1 MVATGVLVYAVG
13 PVWQCYFG
21 MGGTRLMH
29 QVVVIGGGVMGC
41 MTALELLQRGL
52 EVCLIERGQTG
63 REASWAGGGIVTPL
77 YPWRYSEPVSA
88 LADWSQRRYP
98 TLCRELLDHTGI
110 DPEFSQC
117 GLLWLDHSEQGVA
130 LEWARQHE
138 KPVEAVDPDFIYQ
151 QVPILAPGFAGGM
164 WQRGLANV
172 RNPRLMAALKAR
184 LGQFAGFTLLENAA
198 VTGLQQVGGRVTGV
212 VHGGGVVAADAA
224 VLAAGAWSGDWLA
237 KLGITLQVAPV
248 KGQMLIYKAAPGW
261 LPSIVLHAGRYAI
274 PRRDGHVLIGSTLE
288 YAGYDT
294 ATTQEALESLRDSA
308 HGLLPALAQMQPVGQ
323 WAGLRPGSAEGV
335 PFIGPVPGVEGLWVN
350 AGHFRNGLVL
360 APASCRLLADLMT
373 DARPELPAAPYGL
386 EGRSTAA

>member
-1 MVATGVLVYAVG
+1 
-13 PVWQCYFG
+13 
-21 MGGTRLMH
+21 MH

-41 MTALELLQRGL
+41 MTALELLQRGF
-52 EVCLIERGQTG
+52 EVCLMERRQTG

-98 TLCRELLDHTGI
+98 ELCRELLDHTGI
-110 DPEFSQC
+110 DPQFSPC
-117 GLLWLDHSEQGVA
+117 GLLWLDHAEESLA
-130 LEWARQHE
+130 LQWATERGRPIV
-138 KPVEAVDPDFIYQ
+138 PVDSDFIYR
-151 QVPILAPGFAGGM
+151 QVPELAPGFAGGM

-184 LGQFAGFTLLENAA
+184 LGQFPGFTLLENAPA
-198 VTGLQQVGGRVTGV
+198 TGLEHTGGRVTGV
-212 VHGGGVVAADAA
+212 IHAAGTVPADAA
-224 VLAAGAWSGDWLA
+224 VLAAGAWSGEWLGA
-237 KLGITLQVAPV
+237 QGMTLEVAPV
-248 KGQMLIYKAAPGW
+248 KGQMLIYKTAPGW

-288 YAGYDT
+288 YAGFDT
-294 ATTQEALESLRDSA
+294 TTTQEALDSLRSSA
-308 HGLLPALAQMQPVGQ
+308 HALLPALAQMQPVGQ

-335 PFIGPVPGVEGLWVN
+335 PFIGAVPGLDGLWVN

-373 DARPELPAAPYGL
+373 GAAPALPAGPYRL
-386 EGRSTAA
+386 EGRSVGV